1 MKVPSLIIFVSL
13 FLTSFASGVAMI
25 EFENT
30 NPQPNE
36 AIIGKLFT
44 PGEFVDELSK
54 NDITFLDG
62 RREINPEFEMYYYN
76 GEYHFYINF
85 KTEGSYTLRTS
96 EILTKGGAG
105 VLGTIVEKNISV
117 AYAGNGTKGV
127 LAIRPGV
134 YYSISSPTIE
144 LVNLGEST
152 LNLTFLDKSI
162 TLIPFESYEASFI
175 PKEVFSTFTIFT
187 YKTFNVPI
195 IFLEAEDITD
205 SQIDDDVGD
214 IRTVDD
220 EIEIAVNLSESD
232 DISFELVNIG
242 DSKIS
247 DISINDSQSNL
258 VYNYTSFLL
267 PREGQNITIVL
278 DSSEAKF
285 YDDSVIINYIQDGE
299 MHSITIPLK
308 IYVLPENKTLDEVL
322 VTDKTCEEIG
332 GAFCGDLY
340 CPDNL
345 SSFTAG
351 GVCCLGECVEL
362 DESQG
367 NDKKGGSGWVYGL
380 LIVGLVGGA
389 LYYFYSKYKKA
400 KPVTP
405 KKNVADVAKKYEDRL
420 KGRSASRRVSGSL
433 EK

>member
-1 MKVPSLIIFVSL
+1 MKTFSLLIFVSL
-13 FLTSFASGVAMI
+13 FLISFASSVAII
-25 EFENT
+25 EFDNT

-36 AIIGKLFT
+36 VIIGRLFT
-44 PGEFVDELSK
+44 PGEFVDELSES
-54 NDITFLDG
+54 DITFFDG
-62 RREINPEFEMYYYN
+62 RREVKPDFEMYYYN
-76 GEYHFYINF
+76 GEYYFYVNF

-96 EILTKGGAG
+96 EVLTKGGAG

-117 AYAGNGTKGV
+117 AYVGNGTKDI

-134 YYSISSPTIE
+134 YYSINSPTVE

-162 TLIPFESYEASFI
+162 TLIPFESYEAIFI
-175 PKEVFSTFTIFT
+175 PKEVFSTFTIST

-195 IFLEAEDITD
+195 IFLEAQNATG
-205 SQIDDDVGD
+205 SHIDDDVGD
-214 IRTVDD
+214 IRTIDD
-220 EIEIAVNLSESD
+220 EIEIAVNQSESD

-247 DISINDSQSNL
+247 DISINNSQSDL
-258 VYNYTSFLL
+258 AYNYTSFLL
-267 PREGQNITIVL
+267 PREGQNITIIL

-285 YDDSVIINYIQDGE
+285 YDDSVTINYIQDGE
-299 MHSITIPLK
+299 MHSMTIPLK

-322 VTDKTCEEIG
+322 VTDKTCEELTG
-332 GAFCGDLY
+332 VFCESGLV
-340 CPDNL
+340 CRGEIT
-345 SSFTAG
+345 FAG
-351 GVCCLGECVEL
+351 GNCCLGECV
-362 DESQG
+362 DSGDSQDNG
-367 NDKKGGSGWVYGL
+367 KKGGSGWIYGL

-400 KPVTP
+400 KPVTA
-405 KKNVADVAKKYEDRL
+405 KKNVAEVAKKYENRL
-420 KGRSASRRVSGSL
+420 KGRPVSRRVSGSL